1 MADIHGDHNN
11 NILIG
16 NGTRFAIKDYI
27 YAYAGDDLIEGRL
40 GDDNIYGGDGDDE
53 IYGDFEHTAKNSFG
67 GAFNEGNDLIFA
79 GKGDDTVYGGGG
91 NDVIV
96 ASEGTFADRD
106 TVFGGFGN
114 DWVFTGN
121 GDDFLAGGLGHDELR
136 AGGGNDTLVG
146 GFGNDELLAHSGN
159 DLLIGY
165 HETGTT
171 TTEVDTLWGGS
182 GADIFALGNSFGDAY
197 LGSGYAIIEDF
208 QKGVD
213 DIRVFEDNIFTY
225 QLGQSSNGDTEIR
238 NQGGDLLAVVS
249 DVNITYAD
257 LVSA

>member
-1 MADIHGDHNN
+1 MG
-11 NILIG
+11 
-16 NGTRFAIKDYI
+16 
-27 YAYAGDDLIEGRL
+27 
-40 GDDNIYGGDGDDE
+40 
-53 IYGDFEHTAKNSFG
+53 
-67 GAFNEGNDLIFA
+67 
-79 GKGDDTVYGGGG
+79 
-91 NDVIV
+91 
-96 ASEGTFADRD
+96 
-106 TVFGGFGN
+106 
-114 DWVFTGN
+114 
-121 GDDFLAGGLGHDELR
+121 
-136 AGGGNDTLVG
+136 
-146 GFGNDELLAHSGN
+146 
-159 DLLIGY
+159 
-165 HETGTT
+165 
-171 TTEVDTLWGGS
+171 GGS